1 MWSPEFKLDCSS
13 NVPRIDITYI
23 NYRVLQI
30 NNSSRTL
37 KVART
42 DYWDTVCPSALVN
55 TTIDFTLFSY
65 TSDTNLTL
73 YYQCPFP
80 AVPII
85 GTALSSFIL
94 QFNCTINKTDFF
106 NYYSPNIYSPDL
118 SSISNSIGACN
129 YWVNVPILLPTT
141 AIATTQDAVKAAID
155 GGFMLT
161 WNAKNPHCDT
171 CLGAGGLCGSD
182 PNTSAFACHCQNGT
196 FVSGCA
202 GPVSS
207 SSKHEFLLS
216 FVLISFLV

>member
-1 MWSPEFKLDCSS
+1 M
-13 NVPRIDITYI
+13 
-23 NYRVLQI
+23 
-30 NNSSRTL
+30 
-37 KVART
+37 
-42 DYWDTVCPSALVN
+42 LVN

-65 TSDTNLTL
+65 NTSDANLTL
-73 YYQCPFP
+73 YYQCPVP
-80 AVPII
+80 LVPITSLI
-85 GTALSSFIL
+85 STSVL
-94 QFNCTINKTDFF
+94 QFNCTINNTNFF

-141 AIATTQDAVKAAID
+141 AIATTQDAVIAAID

-161 WNAKNPHCDT
+161 WNASNPQCDT

-196 FVSGCA
+196 FESGCA

-207 SSKHEFLLS
+207 SSKHEF
-216 FVLISFLV
+216 FL